1 MAAFAGISRSPGCA
15 PGAGAGFAV
24 AGQFCFP
31 DGAGKN
37 FAAAG
42 RIRFPDGAIARDFCD
57 SGDYSRQH
65 IKEKGFP
72 SKNLHGT
79 L

>member
-1 MAAFAGISRSPGCA
+1 MKTSKLRLWLLLPVFLALLAAPRAQA
-15 PGAGAGFAV
+15 
-24 AGQFCFP
+24 Q
-31 DGAGKN
+31 N